1 MIRVA
6 HLLDDFAMGGVT
18 RALTLFDEPAL
29 TRISKSKVF
38 PVSLDAILAPRTD
51 AELIID
57 HMAPSWK
64 RLLFLA
70 SLRMRNPKSRIVHI
84 EHSYT
89 RGFEQANVPSRTRFR
104 SMLKIASFLVDEIMC
119 VSKAQRDWFSNCVG
133 IAASKLCTIYP
144 WTDRKE
150 LFQISPVDRSKHQ
163 PIKLLAYGRYARV
176 KNFET
181 LIDAMRMLP
190 SHVAELTLF
199 GGGPDRTK
207 LEAQAAEL
215 PNVRVLGSCASPA
228 EYLNHCDAVI
238 IPSRYE
244 AFGLVAT
251 EARMAAR
258 AVLVSDVDGLPE
270 QIGDCGLVASMSSA
284 EEIAFA
290 IRKAS
295 QLDLAKLGRNGR
307 VEVGGQADIIIG
319 GWKDQLRRAQ
329 P

>member
-1 MIRVA
+1 MIHVA

-18 RALTLFDEPAL
+18 RALTLFEEPAL
-29 TRISKSKVF
+29 TRISTSKVF
-38 PVSLDAILAPRTD
+38 PVSPDAILAPRTD

-57 HMAPSWK
+57 HMALSWK

-70 SLRMRNPKSRIVHI
+70 SLRMRNPKSRIVHV

-89 RGFEQANVPSRTRFR
+89 RGFEQANVASKARFR
-104 SMLKIASFLVDEIMC
+104 SMLKIASFLVDEIIC
-119 VSKAQRDWFSNCVG
+119 VSKAQRDWLANCVG
-133 IAASKLCTIYP
+133 IATIKLSTIYP

-150 LFQISPVDRSKHQ
+150 LFQIPPVVRSKPR
-163 PIKLLAYGRYARV
+163 PIRLLAYGRYARV
-176 KNFET
+176 KNFEA
-181 LIDAMRMLP
+181 LIEAMRMLP
-190 SHVAELTLF
+190 NNVAELTLF
-199 GGGPDRTK
+199 GGGPDRAK

-215 PNVRVLGSCASPA
+215 ANVRVYGSCASPA
-228 EYLNHCDAVI
+228 EYLTQCDAVI
-238 IPSRYE
+238 IPSRHE

-258 AVLVSDVDGLPE
+258 AVLASDVDGLPE

-290 IRKAS
+290 IRKIA
-295 QLDLAKLGRNGR
+295 QLDLAKLGINGR
-307 VEVGGQADIIIG
+307 VEVGGQADMIIE
-319 GWKDQLRRAQ
+319 GWKHQLRRAQ